1 MAKAVTTQPQTQIAD
16 PETQKEPTR
25 EPVAT
30 SGYVQ
35 EVPKP
40 APGPIEIGEEK
51 AMTST
56 GNFMNVLFQVVE
68 GVTRGEFDMAV
79 GRAKMREAYSRIS
92 EKDRKEWAPTFRKY
106 SEKLRQVLEGVTQE
120 VTSITHLDVP

>member
-1 MAKAVTTQPQTQIAD
+1 MAKTQTPPLQKAD
-16 PETQKEPTR
+16 TATEQEKPIER
-25 EPVAT
+25 ST

-35 EVPKP
+35 DLPKP
-40 APGPIEIGEEK
+40 APEPIEIGEEH
-51 AMTST
+51 AMTAPE
-56 GNFMNVLFQVVE
+56 NFMNALFQVVE

-79 GRAKMREAYSRIS
+79 GRAKMREAYSQIS
-92 EKDRKEWAPTFRKY
+92 DKEKKEWAPTFRKY